1 MYFISN
7 SQKMVPDNIL
17 LRLKNGDES
26 AYKYLYDQ
34 YYSKLCRV
42 ATFYVKDTFI
52 SENLVGDL
60 FFAMW
65 KSREKLDILESLNS
79 YLFTSI
85 RNRCFN
91 YLKQAHV
98 QREVSFTN
106 VQETQLIY
114 SMYSENDLP
123 VGILIEKELEDK
135 IELSINHLPQQTKKV
150 FQLKRME
157 ELSYE
162 EISSQLNI
170 SVNTVKYHMKCALQ
184 TLRLELATYLISVA
198 LILNL

>member
-1 MYFISN
+1 
-7 SQKMVPDNIL
+7 MVLENIL
-17 LRLKNGDES
+17 NKLKNGDEL

-42 ATFYVKDTFI
+42 ATFYVHDPFI

-60 FFAMW
+60 FFSMW
-65 KSREKLDILESLNS
+65 ENRQKLDIIESLNS

-91 YLKQAHV
+91 YLKQAYV
-98 QREVSFTN
+98 QREVSFAN

-114 SMYSENDLP
+114 SIHSENDLP

-135 IELSINHLPQQTKKV
+135 IELSIDHLPTQTKKV
-150 FQLKRME
+150 FQLKRKE

-162 EISSQLNI
+162 EISTQLNI
-170 SVNTVKYHMKCALQ
+170 SVNTVKYHMKSALM
-184 TLRLELATYLISVA
+184 TLRVELASYI
-198 LILNL
+198 I

>member
-1 MYFISN
+1 MA
-7 SQKMVPDNIL
+7 QDNIL
-17 LRLKNGDES
+17 IRLKNGDELS
-26 AYKYLYDQ
+26 YKYLYNQ

-42 ATFYVKDTFI
+42 ANFYVKETFI

-60 FFAMW
+60 IFAMW
-65 KSREKLDILESLNS
+65 ENREKLDTIESLNS

-98 QREVSFTN
+98 KREISFSK
-106 VQETQLIY
+106 VQENQLIY
-114 SMYSENDLP
+114 SLDSENDLP

-150 FQLKRME
+150 FQLKRTE

-170 SVNTVKYHMKCALQ
+170 SVNTVKYHMKSALQ
-184 TLRLELATYLISVA
+184 ILRVELATYLVSVTLA
-198 LILNL
+198 FFV

>member
-1 MYFISN
+1 
-7 SQKMVPDNIL
+7 MVLDNIL
-17 LRLKNGDES
+17 IRLKNGEES
-26 AYKYLYDQ
+26 AYKHLYDQ

-42 ATFYVKDTFI
+42 ANFYVKDTFI

-60 FFAMW
+60 IFALW
-65 KSREKLDILESLNS
+65 ENREKLDIHESLNS

-98 QREVSFTN
+98 QREVSFAN

-114 SMYSENDLP
+114 SMHSENDLP

-135 IELSINHLPQQTKKV
+135 IELSIEHLPLQTKKV
-150 FQLKRME
+150 FQLKRKE

-162 EISSQLNI
+162 EISNQMNI
-170 SVNTVKYHMKCALQ
+170 SINTVKYHMKSALQ
-184 TLRLELATYLISVA
+184 ILRVDLATYMISIA
-198 LILNL
+198 LILVCGL

>member
-1 MYFISN
+1 MA
-7 SQKMVPDNIL
+7 PDNIL
-17 LRLKNGDES
+17 IRLKNGDEL

-42 ATFYVKDTFI
+42 ATLYLKDTFI

-65 KSREKLDILESLNS
+65 ENREKLDIIESLNS

-85 RNRCFN
+85 RNRCYN

-98 QREVSFTN
+98 QREVSFAK
-106 VQETQLIY
+106 VQENQLIY
-114 SMYSENDLP
+114 SIHSENDLP
-123 VGILIEKELEDK
+123 VGILIEKELEEK
-135 IELSINHLPQQTKKV
+135 IELSINHLPIQTKKV
-150 FQLKRME
+150 FQLKRSE

-170 SVNTVKYHMKCALQ
+170 SVNTVKYHMKSALQ
-184 TLRLELATYLISVA
+184 SLRVDLASYLISLA
-198 LILNL
+198 LIFIL

>member
-1 MYFISN
+1 MAL
-7 SQKMVPDNIL
+7 DNIL
-17 LRLKNGDES
+17 FKLKNGEES

-34 YYSKLCRV
+34 YYSKLCSL
-42 ATFYVKDTFI
+42 ANFYVKDTFI

-60 FFAMW
+60 IFSIW
-65 KSREKLDILESLNS
+65 ENREKLDIHESLNS

-98 QREVSFTN
+98 QREVSFTK

-114 SMYSENDLP
+114 SMHSENDLP
-123 VGILIEKELEDK
+123 VGILIEKELQDK
-135 IELSINHLPQQTKKV
+135 IELSIDHLPLQTKTV
-150 FQLKRME
+150 FQLKRRE

-162 EISSQLNI
+162 EISNQLNI
-170 SVNTVKYHMKCALQ
+170 SVNTVKYHMKSALQ
-184 TLRLELATYLISVA
+184 TLRVDLATYLISVA
-198 LILNL
+198 LMLIFNN

>member
-1 MYFISN
+1 
-7 SQKMVPDNIL
+7 MVLENIL
-17 LRLKNGDES
+17 IRLKNGDEL

-60 FFAMW
+60 FFAIW
-65 KSREKLDILESLNS
+65 ENREKLDIIESLNS

-91 YLKQAHV
+91 YLKQSYV
-98 QREVSFTN
+98 QREVSFAR

-114 SMYSENDLP
+114 SMHSENDLP

-135 IELSINHLPQQTKKV
+135 IELSINQLPIQTKKV
-150 FQLKRME
+150 FQLKRRE

-162 EISSQLNI
+162 EISTQLNI
-170 SVNTVKYHMKCALQ
+170 SVNTVKYHMKSALQ
-184 TLRLELATYLISVA
+184 TLRVELAAYLISIA
-198 LILNL
+198 FLLIV

>member
-1 MYFISN
+1 MA
-7 SQKMVPDNIL
+7 PDNIL
-17 LRLKNGDES
+17 LRLKNGDEL

-42 ATFYVKDTFI
+42 ANFYVKEIFI

-60 FFAMW
+60 IFAMW
-65 KSREKLDILESLNS
+65 ENREKLDTIESLNS

-98 QREVSFTN
+98 QREISFSK
-106 VQETQLIY
+106 VQENQFIY
-114 SMYSENDLP
+114 SLNSENELP

-150 FQLKRME
+150 FQLKRTE

-170 SVNTVKYHMKCALQ
+170 SINTVKYHMKSALQ
-184 TLRLELATYLISVA
+184 ILRVELATYLVSV
-198 LILNL
+198 LLVFFI

>member
-1 MYFISN
+1 
-7 SQKMVPDNIL
+7 MVLENIL
-17 LRLKNGDES
+17 IRLKNGDEL

-60 FFAMW
+60 FFAIW
-65 KSREKLDILESLNS
+65 ENREKLDIIESLNS

-91 YLKQAHV
+91 YLKQSYV
-98 QREVSFTN
+98 QREVSFAK

-114 SMYSENDLP
+114 SMHSENDLP
-123 VGILIEKELEDK
+123 VGILIEKELEEK
-135 IELSINHLPQQTKKV
+135 IELSINHLPLQTKKV
-150 FQLKRME
+150 FQLKRRE

-162 EISSQLNI
+162 EISTQLNI
-170 SVNTVKYHMKCALQ
+170 SVNTVKYHMKSALQ
-184 TLRLELATYLISVA
+184 TLRVELAAYLISIA
-198 LILNL
+198 LLLIV